1 MEDAQTPDSDV
12 VKEHFP
18 NDADG
23 WLYKMQPWFEFAPQP
38 SGASIGFQAFS
49 GCTLLPYTTT
59 GGAQKIAR
67 YRYDYLVR
75 RTPGSASDFTN
86 VFALIQAAGSSGTAN
101 YAANMEN
108 MADMENW
115 MRLFAANHAAGNW
128 DCFGV
133 GGGQNLY
140 GYIGTQGTRYSLMMW
155 DFNIVLG
162 NSGSWGPGQNLFA
175 GNGDPNIASIYSNP
189 TFRRMYW
196 RALQELVQ
204 GPLNLANSG
213 PLMDAKYNAFVAN
226 GLNPENPNTNIKSW
240 LSQAHDSIASQIAV
254 ENATAFSVNPAVVR
268 FNLATI
274 TGVAPVNVE
283 TILVNGMEYPV
294 TWTSVTN
301 FQIQV
306 PLHSGTNPL
315 NVVGV
320 DRKGQPVP
328 GATASLSALFGGTVP
343 PASGQV
349 VFNEIMYHPT
359 VPGAEY
365 VELYNVATAISFDL
379 SGWKIQGLSYTFP
392 PGSILTPG
400 SFLLLTSNRAAFAA
414 AYGATINVFDT
425 TDLSGLAG
433 GQTLT
438 LLDGGTNIV
447 SKVRFQPSAPWPI
460 GADGLGSSLQLVDA
474 RQDNW
479 RAGNWVANFP
489 PISRSPGSANLGRVG
504 LPPFPTLWI
513 NEVQPENITGITN
526 SVGQHTG
533 WLEIFNPSSNSVSL
547 AGLSLANSYTN
558 LAQWSFPAGSAVA
571 PGQFLTVFAD
581 GLTNLSTTNELHA
594 NFVLSPNSGSVAL
607 TRFYNNQPQVLDFVD
622 YTNLPANASYGSLP
636 DGQSFDRQVFFHSTP
651 GGPNDGTALGPD
663 SYVSYATEGAT
674 YSQSFDALPVPGSV
688 SVNCANPVIIGGV
701 TYSLSNPYGFAEGV
715 VGTGGSGGLGISDLA
730 GWYGTAGLDAKFGA
744 SAGDQTT
751 GGQISFGAGD
761 GNRAL
766 GLLATSSSGPTA
778 FGVKF
783 INQTTNT
790 LRFINA
796 RATGQLWRQS
806 NLPKTLQAFYSIDP
820 TATNSFPPGGNGL
833 LPGLDINF
841 TTDNTAVGGLAVD
854 GTSAMNQSTV
864 RVADQEIADWPP
876 GAALW
881 LVWQMVDA
889 TGKAQGLAIDD
900 FTFSA
905 TGQSANQPVPVGV
918 RTVGADMILS
928 WSSSIGQTY
937 QLEYTDDLATGLWI
951 SLGSPQAGDGTL
963 LSVTNAPAQGQRF
976 FRLQVVP

>member
-1 MEDAQTPDSDV
+1 
-12 VKEHFP
+12 
-18 NDADG
+18 
-23 WLYKMQPWFEFAPQP
+23 
-38 SGASIGFQAFS
+38 
-49 GCTLLPYTTT
+49 
-59 GGAQKIAR
+59 
-67 YRYDYLVR
+67 
-75 RTPGSASDFTN
+75 
-86 VFALIQAAGSSGTAN
+86 VFALIEAAGSAATAN
-101 YAANMEN
+101 YVANMEN

-115 MRLFAANHAAGNW
+115 IRLFAANHSAGNW
-128 DCFGV
+128 DCFGA

-175 GNGDPNIASIYSNP
+175 GNGDPNVASIYTNP

-204 GPLNLANSG
+204 GPLNVANSG

-226 GLNPENPNTNIKSW
+226 GLYPENPNTNIKPW
-240 LSQAHDSIASQIAV
+240 LSQAHDSIASQIAA

-274 TGVAPVNVE
+274 TGVAPVNIQTV
-283 TILVNGMEYPV
+283 LVNGMEYPV
-294 TWTSVTN
+294 SWTSVTN

-306 PLHSGTNPL
+306 PLRTGTNPL
-315 NVVGV
+315 TVVGV

-328 GATASLSALFGGTVP
+328 GAVASLSALFGGTLP
-343 PASGQV
+343 PVAGQV

-365 VELYNVATAISFDL
+365 MELYNVATPISFDL

-400 SFLLLTSNRAAFAA
+400 GFLVLTSNRAAFAA
-414 AYGATINVFDT
+414 AYGATIKVFDT

-438 LLDGGTNIV
+438 LLDGGSNIV
-447 SKVRFQPSAPWPI
+447 SRVRYQSSAPWPI
-460 GADGLGSSLQLVDA
+460 GADSQGSSLQLVDS

-479 RAGNWVANFP
+479 RLGNWVADFP
-489 PISRSPGSANLGRVG
+489 PISRSPGSANLGRAG
-504 LPPFPTLWI
+504 LPSFPPLWI
-513 NEVQPENITGITN
+513 NEVQPENVSGITN
-526 SVGQHTG
+526 DAGQHTG
-533 WLEIFNPSSNSVSL
+533 WVEIFNPSSNSVAL
-547 AGLSLANSYTN
+547 AGLSLANNYTN
-558 LAQWSFPAGSAVA
+558 LAQWSFPAGSVVA
-571 PGQFLTVFAD
+571 AGQYLTVFAD

-594 NFVLSPNSGSVAL
+594 SFVLSPNSGSVAL
-607 TRFYNNQPQVLDFVD
+607 TRFYNSQPQVLDFVD
-622 YTNLPANASYGSLP
+622 YTNLPANSSYGSFP
-636 DGQSFDRQVFFHSTP
+636 DGQSFDRRIFFHSTP
-651 GGPNDGTALGPD
+651 GGPNDGTVFGAD
-663 SYVSYATEGAT
+663 SSVSYAPEGAI
-674 YSQSFDALPVPGSV
+674 YSQSFDALPGPGTV
-688 SVNCANPVIIGGV
+688 SVNCANPVTIGAV

-715 VGTGGSGGLGISDLA
+715 VGTGGSGGLGITELA

-751 GGQISFGAGD
+751 GGQVSFGSAGD
-761 GNRAL
+761 SNRAL

-783 INQTTNT
+783 INQTPNT

-806 NLPKTLQAFYSIDP
+806 NLPKTLQAFYSVDP
-820 TATNSFPPGGNGL
+820 TATNSFPAGGNGL
-833 LPGLDINF
+833 LPALNIQF
-841 TTDNTAVGGLAVD
+841 TTDNAAVGGLAVD
-854 GTSAMNQSTV
+854 GMAAVNQSTV
-864 RVADQEIADWPP
+864 RVVNQGIADWPS

-889 TGKAQGLAIDD
+889 SGKAQGLAIDD
-900 FTFSA
+900 FAFSA
-905 TGQSANQPVPVGV
+905 TGQSATQAVPVGA
-918 RTVGADMILS
+918 RTVGAEMILS
-928 WSSSIGQTY
+928 WTSSIGKTY
-937 QLEYTDDLATGLWI
+937 QLQYTDDLGTGLWS
-951 SLGSPQAGDGTL
+951 SLGSPQVGDGSV
-963 LSVTNAPAQGQRF
+963 LSVTNTAAQGQRF
-976 FRLQVVP
+976 FRLLVGP